1 MNLPNKLT
9 LLRILLVPVFVFC
22 MDTSFP
28 GHFLAA
34 LLVFA
39 AASVTDALDGKIA
52 RSRGLITPF
61 GKFADPLADKILVL
75 AAFAVMQNLNTQ
87 LVDLYGRALS
97 LHVTDVVVIL
107 IAAREFM
114 VSGLRL
120 VTAEKGVV
128 VAAGIWGKLKTAFT
142 MVTQVAILVYL
153 TVLEFADY
161 ALPGTVM
168 RTMSWVFL
176 LLVWASVVLTWISGG
191 IYLKGYWKYIDM
203 K

>member
-9 LLRILLVPVFVFC
+9 LLRIILVPVFLVC
-22 MDTSFP
+22 LYVQFP
-28 GHFLAA
+28 YHFSAA

-39 AASVTDALDGKIA
+39 IASITDALDGHIA
-52 RSRGLITPF
+52 RSQNLITTF

-75 AAFAVMQNLNTQ
+75 AAFAAMA
-87 LVDLYGRALS
+87 DLSAKMEVTLGTEYS
-97 LHVTDVVVIL
+97 LQVNGIVVTI

-142 MVTQVAILVYL
+142 MVTQVVILLCLCLTEFDIPAI
-153 TVLEFADY
+153 
-161 ALPGTVM
+161 GGI
-168 RTMSWVFL
+168 MSWIFFA
-176 LLVWASVVLTWISGG
+176 LVWISVLLTIISGG
-191 IYLKGYWKYIDM
+191 VYLKGYWKYIDAA
-203 K
+203 

>member
-9 LLRILLVPVFVFC
+9 LLRIILVPVFLVC
-22 MDTSFP
+22 MYMQFP
-28 GHFLAA
+28 FHLTAA
-34 LLVFA
+34 LVIFA
-39 AASVTDALDGKIA
+39 LASITDALDGNIA
-52 RSRGLITPF
+52 RKNNLVTTF

-75 AAFAVMQNLNTQ
+75 AAFASLAD
-87 LVDLYGRALS
+87 VDTAPVGGIVNGIV
-97 LHVTDVVVIL
+97 VTI

-142 MVTQVAILVYL
+142 MVSIVV
-153 TVLEFADY
+153 
-161 ALPGTVM
+161 
-168 RTMSWVFL
+168 L
-176 LLVWASVVLTWISGG
+176 LLVQAVFADFGVLCDGGTTAVLFIGMTVLVWISVVLTIISGAV
-191 IYLKGYWKYIDM
+191 YLKGYWKYIDL

>member
-9 LLRILLVPVFVFC
+9 LARILLVPVFLVC
-22 MDTSFP
+22 MYVRFP
-28 GHFLAA
+28 FHYTAA

-39 AASVTDALDGKIA
+39 AASITDALDGKIA
-52 RSRGLITPF
+52 RSRNLITTF

-75 AAFAVMQNLNTQ
+75 AAFAAMADIGAVQDDTI
-87 LVDLYGRALS
+87 GLS
-97 LHVTDVVVIL
+97 YPIHVNGIVVTI

-142 MVTQVAILVYL
+142 MVTEVVI
-153 TVLEFADY
+153 
-161 ALPGTVM
+161 
-168 RTMSWVFL
+168 L
-176 LLVWASVVLTWISGG
+176 LLLCIVEDLRIYAPVMTPVTGWILFALVWISVALTIISGAV
-191 IYLKGYWKYIDM
+191 YLKGYWKYIDM

>member
-9 LLRILLVPVFVFC
+9 LMRIILVPFF
-22 MDTSFP
+22 ML
-28 GHFLAA
+28 FLYWEIPYHYTIA
-34 LLVFA
+34 LVIFA
-39 AASVTDALDGKIA
+39 AASITDALDGKIA
-52 RSRGLITPF
+52 RKYNLITTF

-75 AAFAVMQNLNTQ
+75 AAFACLA
-87 LVDLYGRALS
+87 D
-97 LHVTDVVVIL
+97 VTRDNHIINGVVVTI

-142 MVTQVAILVYL
+142 MVTIVLILICLAGFSDFHALPLTPVSAMILSGLVWISVLL
-153 TVLEFADY
+153 TV
-161 ALPGTVM
+161 
-168 RTMSWVFL
+168 
-176 LLVWASVVLTWISGG
+176 ISGG
-191 IYLKGYWKYIDM
+191 IYLKGYAKYIDM

>member
-9 LLRILLVPVFVFC
+9 LMRIILIPFFML
-22 MDTSFP
+22 
-28 GHFLAA
+28 FLYWDIPYHMTIAFII
-34 LLVFA
+34 FA
-39 AASVTDALDGKIA
+39 AASITDALDGKIA
-52 RSRGLITPF
+52 RKYNLVTTF

-75 AAFAVMQNLNTQ
+75 AALACLADINAPGIPVN
-87 LVDLYGRALS
+87 GI
-97 LHVTDVVVIL
+97 VITI

-142 MVTQVAILVYL
+142 MITIVLILIWLMCIEDFNIICDGGTTAMITLIL
-153 TVLEFADY
+153 TA
-161 ALPGTVM
+161 
-168 RTMSWVFL
+168 
-176 LLVWASVVLTWISGG
+176 LVWISVILTIISGG
-191 IYLKGYWKYIDM
+191 IYLKGYAKYIDT

>member
-9 LLRILLVPVFVFC
+9 LMRIILVPFFMFFLYWDVQI
-22 MDTSFP
+22 
-28 GHFLAA
+28 HFLFA
-34 LLVFA
+34 LIVFA
-39 AASVTDALDGKIA
+39 IASITDALDGKIA
-52 RSRGLITPF
+52 RKYNLVTTF

-75 AAFAVMQNLNTQ
+75 AAFACLADIMQGQIIN
-87 LVDLYGRALS
+87 G
-97 LHVTDVVVIL
+97 VVVTI

-142 MVTQVAILVYL
+142 MVTIVLILLNETFDEFYL
-153 TVLEFADY
+153 YWLYIPDIVLI
-161 ALPGTVM
+161 V
-168 RTMSWVFL
+168 
-176 LLVWASVVLTWISGG
+176 LVWISVLLTIISGG
-191 IYLKGYWKYIDM
+191 IYLKGYAKYIDM

>member
-9 LLRILLVPVFVFC
+9 LLRILLVPVFLVC
-22 MDTSFP
+22 MYVQFP
-28 GHFLAA
+28 YHFTAA
-34 LLVFA
+34 LLVYA
-39 AASVTDALDGKIA
+39 VASITDALDGKIA
-52 RSRGLITPF
+52 RSRNLVTTF

-75 AAFAVMQNLNTQ
+75 AAFAAMADVNANGIED
-87 LVDLYGRALS
+87 VVGH
-97 LHVTDVVVIL
+97 LHVNGIVVTI

-142 MVTQVAILVYL
+142 MVAQVFILIYLCLADDFVFYPVYYD
-153 TVLEFADY
+153 TVI
-161 ALPGTVM
+161 
-168 RTMSWVFL
+168 SWFL
-176 LLVWASVVLTWISGG
+176 FVLVWISVILTIISGA

>member
-9 LLRILLVPVFVFC
+9 LLRIILVPVFLVC
-22 MDTSFP
+22 MYVQFP
-28 GHFLAA
+28 YHFTAA
-34 LLVFA
+34 LAVFA
-39 AASVTDALDGKIA
+39 IASITDALDGHIA
-52 RSRGLITPF
+52 RSQNLVTTF

-75 AAFAVMQNLNTQ
+75 AAFAAMA
-87 LVDLYGRALS
+87 DLSAKMEATLGTAAS
-97 LHVTDVVVIL
+97 LHVNGIVVTI

-142 MVTQVAILVYL
+142 MVTQVVILLCLCL
-153 TVLEFADY
+153 TEFGIPAV
-161 ALPGTVM
+161 GGF
-168 RTMSWVFL
+168 MSWVFFA
-176 LLVWASVVLTWISGG
+176 LVWISVLLTIISGAV
-191 IYLKGYWKYIDM
+191 YLKGYWKYIDM